1 MQKRRRFKQTKP
13 FQQRLSEFIAG
24 ARSEHDATPGGA
36 DSAELLK
43 KNRQAETAADI
54 EQWVNSPELQPPK

>member
-13 FQQRLSEFIAG
+13 FQQRLSEFMAG
-24 ARSEHDATPGGA
+24 ARSEHDAAPGGA

-43 KNRQAETAADI
+43 KNPAGRDRC
-54 EQWVNSPELQPPK
+54 

>member
-24 ARSEHDATPGGA
+24 ARSSTTLRRAARIRP
-36 DSAELLK
+36 SCSK
-43 KNRQAETAADI
+43 KIRQAETAADI
-54 EQWVNSPELQPPK
+54 EKWVNSPELQTPK